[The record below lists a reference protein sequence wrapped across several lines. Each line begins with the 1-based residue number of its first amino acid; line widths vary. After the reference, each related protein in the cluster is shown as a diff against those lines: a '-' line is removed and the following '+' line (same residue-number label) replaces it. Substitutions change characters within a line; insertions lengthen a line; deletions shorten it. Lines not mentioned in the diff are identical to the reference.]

1 MVQEQK
7 PTELPRSSISRLSLA
22 MVGQLSNRIT
32 CPMETDLKG
41 KIALIT
47 GSTGG
52 IGKETARG
60 LLLRGIKT
68 ILTARDPKK
77 LGELKNDFLRD
88 GIPEDLLLGICLD
101 LSDLDTLKN
110 ISEKLSYL
118 LKGEKISI
126 LIENAG
132 VWPTSYSTTKQGYEI
147 AFGTNVLGHF
157 VLRKNLLLSNIL
169 SSNARIVILTG
180 DIYILEKD
188 SLWDLKYSSP
198 FGGVKAYC
206 QSKLG
211 NIWVA
216 SELQKKY
223 PELTVSIVHPGVI
236 SSGLGGAGRI
246 GKFFKS
252 FIMLDTK
259 QGSQMSLYCAT
270 QNDIQKGMYYHNAI
284 GPAEFPEG
292 DPALQE
298 DKAKEYFERL
308 DSLN

>member
-1 MVQEQK
+1 
-7 PTELPRSSISRLSLA
+7 
-22 MVGQLSNRIT
+22 
-32 CPMETDLKG
+32 METDLKG

-60 LLLRGIKT
+60 LLERGIKT

-77 LGELKNDFLRD
+77 LEELKKDFLKG

-180 DIYILEKD
+180 DIYILLDPQNFRKETPLSKRIKPRNILKD
-188 SLWDLKYSSP
+188 
-198 FGGVKAYC
+198 
-206 QSKLG
+206 
-211 NIWVA
+211 
-216 SELQKKY
+216 
-223 PELTVSIVHPGVI
+223 
-236 SSGLGGAGRI
+236 
-246 GKFFKS
+246 
-252 FIMLDTK
+252 
-259 QGSQMSLYCAT
+259 
-270 QNDIQKGMYYHNAI
+270 
-284 GPAEFPEG
+284 
-292 DPALQE
+292 
-298 DKAKEYFERL
+298 
-308 DSLN
+308 